1 MNKTIILGIFVS
13 VAIVSGILIS
23 SDMVFAAKI
32 KIEPTL
38 VTTNLLTGQVTCLDS
53 SVHTVTGFFSFDKKD
68 TISRGI
74 IQGGQFDKAGP
85 GSLYFGFSSGQFNED
100 SFEARAALTGD
111 DLCAGFIPA
120 VITFSGECG
129 PGSTVNF
136 ATDSGIIGTATGNIA
151 CA

>member
-38 VTTNLLTGQVTCLDS
+38 VTTNLLTGQVTCLDAS
-53 SVHTVTGFFSFDKKD
+53 QHTVTGSFLFDKKD
-68 TISRGI
+68 VRSIGAL
-74 IQGGQFDKAGP
+74 QGGQFDQAGP
-85 GSLYFGFSSGQFNED
+85 GGLHFGFSSGQFNED
-100 SFEARAALTGD
+100 NFEARAAVLFD
-111 DLCAGFIPA
+111 DLCGGFFPA

-136 ATDSGIIGTATGNIA
+136 STDSGMTGSATGNTA
-151 CA
+151 CV